1 MSRMESI
8 TGSTEVI
15 ERTPI
20 MINEMNI
27 VESIDVISASEM
39 GFFFRIGMKTLP
51 SSNAI
56 IIDSICREQ
65 ADAKK
70 LD

>member
-1 MSRMESI
+1 MSRMDSI

-15 ERTPI
+15 ESTPI

-27 VESIDVISASEM
+27 VDSIEVISASVRI
-39 GFFFRIGMKTLP
+39 FFSRIGMKTVP

-56 IIDSICREQ
+56 IIDSIYREKVDDKQ
-65 ADAKK
+65 
-70 LD
+70 LG